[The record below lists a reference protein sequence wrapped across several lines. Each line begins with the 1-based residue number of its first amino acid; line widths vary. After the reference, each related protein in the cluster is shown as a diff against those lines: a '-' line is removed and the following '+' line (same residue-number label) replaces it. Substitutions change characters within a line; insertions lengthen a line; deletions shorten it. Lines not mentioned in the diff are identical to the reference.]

1 MISSYDPTLSRSQR
15 MLLEI
20 TEAGKR
26 VQSQTIQ
33 TARKAPSSHVE
44 PRSIEELLAYI
55 ESIRTSQK
63 ALVGPPS
70 TDQMGGVPLDHV
82 MTLVAQMIEDRRR
95 ARQELQQLC

>member
-33 TARKAPSSHVE
+33 TARKAPSSPVE
-44 PRSIEELLAYI
+44 PRSVEELLALVD
-55 ESIRTSQK
+55 SLTSAQK
-63 ALVGPPS
+63 ALAERSS
-70 TDQMGGVPLDHV
+70 TDQIGGVPLDRV
-82 MTLVAQMIEDRRR
+82 AGLVAQMIENRRR
-95 ARQELQQLC
+95 AREELQRLC